1 MIQAARED
9 GGKARSGLSRDPEV
23 TEVVGGRT
31 AGCYRGR
38 VTVVT
43 RVPQFII
50 SILVTFIVLVEICVI
65 FTQFLKNCHIYN
77 NFLLSDFD
85 QF

>member
-1 MIQAARED
+1 MISPPPVKTDSDTTAARED
-9 GGKARSGLSRDPEV
+9 GGKARSELSRDPEV

-31 AGCYRGR
+31 AGCYRAR

-50 SILVTFIVLVEICVI
+50 SILVTFIVLVEICLI
-65 FTQFLKNCHIYN
+65 FTQLVKN
-77 NFLLSDFD
+77 
-85 QF
+85 